1 MTLEIL
7 RNISGIA
14 AKAHNLAER
23 IRAIPNTDPVSNRDR
38 ERRFPKVAPIGLRSI
53 RLRRNKKDHHGG
65 VISAPHFNIRG

>member
-7 RNISGIA
+7 RNTSGIA

-38 ERRFPKVAPIGLRSI
+38 ER
-53 RLRRNKKDHHGG
+53 
-65 VISAPHFNIRG
+65 